1 VLDLTIVR
9 PLFAALQGKLKHVQ
23 YVIFDIDGTLTQ
35 STGFDA
41 SCFRNAV
48 LEHADVEFKGDW
60 GEYRHVTDSGILS
73 EIIESHGLSKFES
86 EITKEVKASFISNI
100 DNHLKVHPVAEVP
113 GANRFLKELSE
124 LNNVT
129 VAIAT
134 GGWGET
140 AELKLKSAG
149 ISFEQFPLCSAN
161 DAESRV
167 DIMKLARLR
176 AGMAQELSISYFGDA
191 TWDKKACAEL
201 GWNFIL
207 VGNRTDHHQNIRDF
221 THYEEALRLCTL

>member
-1 VLDLTIVR
+1 M
-9 PLFAALQGKLKHVQ
+9 Q

-48 LEHADVEFKGDW
+48 LEHADVEFKNDW
-60 GEYRHVTDSGILS
+60 GEYTHVTDSGILN
-73 EIIESHGLSKFES
+73 EIIESHNLTKFKN
-86 EITKEVKASFISNI
+86 EITKKVKASFISNI
-100 DNHLKVHPVAEVP
+100 ENHLNVYSVVEVP
-113 GANRFLKELSE
+113 GASKFLKLLSE
-124 LNNVT
+124 IDNVS

-149 ISFEQFPLCSAN
+149 IGFEKVPLCSAN

-167 DIMKLARLR
+167 DIMKYARLT
-176 AGMAQELSISYFGDA
+176 AGNSHASSISYFGDA
-191 TWDKKACAEL
+191 SWDKKACAEL

-207 VGNRTDHHQNIRDF
+207 VGNRTDHHHNIQDF
-221 THYEEALRLCTL
+221 TQYDEALRLCTL

>member
-1 VLDLTIVR
+1 VR
-9 PLFAALQGKLKHVQ
+9 
-23 YVIFDIDGTLTQ
+23 YDIFDIDGTLTQ

-41 SCFRNAV
+41 LCFRNAV
-48 LEHADVEFKGDW
+48 LEHADVVFKNDW
-60 GEYRHVTDSGILS
+60 GEYRHVTDSGILN
-73 EIIESHGLSKFES
+73 EIIESHGLIKFEN
-86 EITKEVKASFISNI
+86 EIIGKIKASFIANI
-100 DNHLKVHPVAEVP
+100 DSHLKSHPVEEVP
-113 GANRFLKELSE
+113 GANRFLKGLSE

-134 GGWGET
+134 GGWRET

-149 ISFEQFPLCSAN
+149 INFEQFPLCSAN

-167 DIMKLARLR
+167 DIMKQARLR
-176 AGMAQELSISYFGDA
+176 AGKAQELSISYFGDA
-191 TWDKKACAEL
+191 SWDKKACAEL

-221 THYEEALRLCTL
+221 TQYEEALRLCTL